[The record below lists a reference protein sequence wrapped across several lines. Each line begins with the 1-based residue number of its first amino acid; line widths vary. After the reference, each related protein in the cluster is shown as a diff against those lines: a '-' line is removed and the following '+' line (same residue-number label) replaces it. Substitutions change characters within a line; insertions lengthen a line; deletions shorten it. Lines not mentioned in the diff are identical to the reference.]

1 MDKSK
6 ETKPASIKMARV
18 PQATHTALQNLLEPH
33 GIQIEVCDQEERP
46 YCLLH
51 LPEGAKQEAD
61 GFLGAQYQQNKITLP
76 DGFQIVQRVDLEGWS
91 TIQFPRE
98 EEQL

>member
-1 MDKSK
+1 MDERNEAKH
-6 ETKPASIKMARV
+6 ARIKI
-18 PQATHTALQNLLEPH
+18 PLLPHATHTAIQNVLEPH
-33 GIQIEVCDQEERP
+33 GIRIELFDKEEQP

-76 DGFQIVQRVDLEGWS
+76 DGFQIMQSVDPEGWS
-91 TIQFPRE
+91 TIRFPRE